1 MSSNSLD
8 EYRIVVAAA
17 TYDELD
23 KHDLERRTSTK
34 DLQCSAASSVV
45 DASTVD
51 IDNTHPY
58 LIRYAEIYAEE
69 NNTDTSTA
77 TQAGPT
83 FVNIKSSSTK
93 YTEGD
98 KVVYTGSKGEP
109 GEEAVVTKVEYD
121 DKRNPQYTIKIT
133 PSMEESANGATDENG
148 ETPSNCRDFK
158 TNPTSLFQS
167 LYEGKWKEAEQCLST
182 NPEEA
187 RIWVAR
193 YAKKESTTGESTDEG
208 NDIRWQLLPLH
219 LYIALGGRSADGEG
233 RSADGTGKE
242 TKSPPIELLNALLLA
257 YPQAT
262 QCTDDQSMI
271 PLHSAIRGNSSL
283 AVLEKILENDPA
295 CVFRKDSRSRNA
307 FVLAEKV
314 YGKIHKQPV
323 GSEDE
328 SRQLKYAHLMSL
340 LSNAAT
346 RVATTKSQPKP
357 KKVHG
362 DTGENKTQLAS
373 TTPLQKLQIENLALR
388 RENAMLHHRAE
399 INGRLLQESPSLCCF
414 VVCCGVFNMKTRSFE
429 YFI

>member
-1 MSSNSLD
+1 MSNNNNSLD

-69 NNTDTSTA
+69 NNTDASTA
-77 TQAGPT
+77 NKAGPT
-83 FVNIKSSSTK
+83 FVNIKSSSNK

-121 DKRNPQYTIKIT
+121 ADRNPQYTIKIT

-158 TNPTSLFQS
+158 TNPTSLFHS
-167 LYEGKWKEAEQCLST
+167 LYEGKWKEAEQCLAT

-219 LYIALGGRSADGEG
+219 LYIALGGRGADDKCG
-233 RSADGTGKE
+233 E
-242 TKSPPIELLNALLLA
+242 TKAPPIKLLNALLLA
-257 YPQAT
+257 FPQAT

-283 AVLEKILENDPA
+283 AVIEKILENDPA
-295 CVFRKDSRSRNA
+295 SVYRKDSRSRNA

-328 SRQLKYAHLMSL
+328 TRQLRYAHLMSL

-346 RVATTKSQPKP
+346 RVATTKSPQPKQ
-357 KKVHG
+357 KKAQA
-362 DTGENKTQLAS
+362 DTGEKKTQLTP

>member
-8 EYRIVVAAA
+8 EYRILVAAA

-34 DLQCSAASSVV
+34 DLQCSVASSVV
-45 DASTVD
+45 SDSTVD

-77 TQAGPT
+77 NKAGPT
-83 FVNIKSSSTK
+83 FVNIKTSSNK

-98 KVVYTGSKGEP
+98 KVIYAGKKGEP

-121 DKRNPQYTIKIT
+121 DERNPQYTIKIT

-148 ETPSNCRDFK
+148 ETPTKVRDFK
-158 TNPTSLFQS
+158 TNSTSLFQS

-219 LYIALGGRSADGEG
+219 LYIALGGR
-233 RSADGTGKE
+233 GTDDKGGE
-242 TKSPPIELLNALLLA
+242 TKAPPIKLLNALLLA

-283 AVLEKILENDPA
+283 AVIEKILENDPA
-295 CVFRKDSRSRNA
+295 SVYRKDSRSRNA

-314 YGKIHKQPV
+314 YGRIHKQQV

-346 RVATTKSQPKP
+346 RVATTKSQPKQQKAQADAGE
-357 KKVHG
+357 KKTHV
-362 DTGENKTQLAS
+362 AP

-414 VVCCGVFNMKTRSFE
+414 VVCYGVFNMKTLS
-429 YFI
+429 